1 MSTLDWGLPA
11 LRQALGPGVELEW
24 LARCGSTNTELLE
37 RARAGL
43 ARPCVLVAEQ
53 QDAGRGRLGR
63 QWQSWPGASLTVSI
77 AWPWGTAPLEG
88 LSLAVGAA
96 LAEALDARVQL
107 KWPNDLWFE
116 RRKLGGILIET
127 VAQGGSPRA
136 LVLGVGLNIAPPP
149 ADVGL
154 PSAGLQQLDPRWS
167 APTAL
172 ATAAPV
178 LVDLLQGWQGFAP
191 WQARYAARDALRG
204 LPLELSGVQGL
215 GEGVSRSGELLLRD
229 AQGQLHALASGE
241 AQLRWGSPS

>member
-1 MSTLDWGLPA
+1 MTGVDWGLPA

-96 LAEALDARVQL
+96 LAEALDDRVQL

-116 RRKLGGILIET
+116 HRKLGGILIET

-136 LVLGVGLNIAPPP
+136 LVLGVGLNVATPP

-154 PSAGLQQLDPRWS
+154 PSAGLQQLDPRWR

-172 ATAAPV
+172 STVAPV
-178 LVDLLQGWQGFAP
+178 LVELLQGWQGFAP
-191 WQARYAARDALRG
+191 WQARYAARDGLRG
-204 LPLELSGVQGL
+204 LPLELAGVQGL
-215 GEGVSRSGELLLRD
+215 GEGVNARGELLLRD

-241 AQLRWGSPS
+241 AQLRWGVSS